1 MSNSAFAPLGAEADT
16 VVPVAMIAAMS
27 VNRVI
32 GVGNQL
38 PWYLPEDL
46 KFFKYVTQGKPIIM
60 GRKTFASIGRPLP
73 NRLNIIVTRDTDFA
87 HDGVRVCH
95 DLAAA
100 LNMAD
105 RHAMIEGVDEI
116 MVIGGGQIYA
126 QALPVATRLYLTE
139 VAVEIEG
146 DAHFPALDA
155 HWQEAQRVPGESGE
169 GMPAYDFVRYE
180 RSDV

>member
-1 MSNSAFAPLGAEADT
+1 MSDKEFSPLSAAAET

-32 GVGNQL
+32 GVDNNL
-38 PWYLPEDL
+38 PWYLLEDL
-46 KFFKYVTQGKPIIM
+46 KFFKHATQGKPVIM
-60 GRKTFASIGRPLP
+60 GRKTFASIGKPLP
-73 NRLNIIVTRDTDFA
+73 NRLNIIVTRDSEFH

-105 RHAMIEGVDEI
+105 HHAMIEGVDEI
-116 MVIGGGQIYA
+116 MVIGGGLIYA

-146 DAHFPALDA
+146 DAHFPELGAD
-155 HWQEAQRVPGESGE
+155 WEEAQRVPGESGE
-169 GMPAYDFVRYE
+169 GLPAYDFVRYE
-180 RSDV
+180 RRDD

>member
-1 MSNSAFAPLGAEADT
+1 MKI
-16 VVPVAMIAAMS
+16 AMIAAMAH
-27 VNRVI
+27 NRVI
-32 GVGNQL
+32 CADNDMPWHL
-38 PWYLPEDL
+38 PADL
-46 KFFKYVTQGKPIIM
+46 KHFKAVTLGKPVIM

-73 NRLNIIVTRDTDFA
+73 NRLNIVVTRDSEFS
-87 HDGVRVCH
+87 HDGVRVCS

-100 LNMAD
+100 LSMAD
-105 RHAMIEGVDEI
+105 HHAMIEGVDEI

-155 HWQEAQRVPGESGE
+155 SWQEAQRVPGESGE
-169 GMPAYDFVRYE
+169 GLPAYDFVRFE
-180 RSDV
+180 RRDV